1 MRILIIDNYDSFTF
15 NLQHYL
21 EAELDASVTVVR
33 NDAMSLTEV
42 EAFDN
47 LVLSPGPGL
56 PDQAGITMP
65 VIQAFKEKKRILG
78 VCLGHQAIGQAF
90 GASLENLHTVHHGV
104 SSELHI
110 TKEDYLFEGVPN
122 QTPVGRYHSWVINK
136 MSVPDCMEVIAT
148 DEMGEVMA
156 IRHKTL
162 DIRGVQ
168 FHPESIMTLH
178 GKSLIRNWITQGR
191 R

>member
-33 NDAMSLTEV
+33 NDAMSLAEV

-56 PDQAGITMP
+56 PDHAGITMS

-90 GASLENLHTVHHGV
+90 GASLKNLQTVHHGV

-110 TKEDYLFEGVPN
+110 TKEDYLFDGIPN

-136 MSVPDCMEVIAT
+136 TSIPDCMEVIAT
-148 DEMGEVMA
+148 DEMGEIMA

>member
-33 NDAMSLTEV
+33 NDAMSLAEV
-42 EAFDN
+42 DAFDS

-56 PDQAGITMP
+56 PEQAGITMS

-90 GASLENLHTVHHGV
+90 GASLENLQMVHHGV

-110 TKEDYLFEGVPN
+110 AKDDYLFDGIPN

-136 MSVPDCMEVIAT
+136 TSIPDCMEVIAT
-148 DEMGEVMA
+148 DEMGEIMA

-168 FHPESIMTLH
+168 FHPESILSLH
-178 GKSLIRNWITQGR
+178 GKSLIRNWIMQGR

>member
-33 NDAMSLTEV
+33 NDAMSLAEV
-42 EAFDN
+42 DAFDS

-56 PDQAGITMP
+56 PEQAGITMS
-65 VIQAFKEKKRILG
+65 VIQAFKEKKRIFG

-90 GASLENLHTVHHGV
+90 GASLENLQMVHHGV

-110 TKEDYLFEGVPN
+110 AKDDYLFDGIPN

-136 MSVPDCMEVIAT
+136 TSIPDCMEVIAT
-148 DEMGEVMA
+148 DEMGEIMA

-178 GKSLIRNWITQGR
+178 GKSLIRNWIMQGR

>member
-33 NDAMSLTEV
+33 NEAD
-42 EAFDN
+42 AFDN

-56 PDQAGITMP
+56 PEQAGITMS

-90 GASLENLHTVHHGV
+90 GASLENLQMVHHGV

-110 TKEDYLFEGVPN
+110 TKEDYLFEGIPN

-136 MSVPDCMEVIAT
+136 TSVPDCMEVIAT

-191 R
+191 N

>member
-21 EAELDASVTVVR
+21 EAELDATVTVVR
-33 NDAMSLTEV
+33 NDAISLAEV
-42 EAFDN
+42 ELFDN

-56 PDQAGITMP
+56 PDQAGITMS
-65 VIQAFKEKKRILG
+65 VIQAFKQKKRILG

-90 GASLENLHTVHHGV
+90 GARLENLQMVHHGV
-104 SSELHI
+104 SSELQI
-110 TKEDYLFEGVPN
+110 TKEDYLFEGIPN

-136 MSVPDCMEVIAT
+136 TSIPDCMEVIAT
-148 DEMGEVMA
+148 DEIGEVMA

>member
-21 EAELDASVTVVR
+21 EAQLDASVTVVR
-33 NDAMSLTEV
+33 NDAMSLAEV

-56 PDQAGITMP
+56 PDQAGITMS

-90 GASLENLHTVHHGV
+90 GASLENLQTVHHGV

-110 TKEDYLFEGVPN
+110 TKEDYLFDGIPN

-136 MSVPDCMEVIAT
+136 TSIPDCMEVIAT
-148 DEMGEVMA
+148 DEMGEIMA

-178 GKSLIRNWITQGR
+178 GKLLIRNWITQGR